1 MLGVSLPSSLKLPTL
16 DMQSYEVNGA
26 FGIFQS
32 SINKVAG
39 RMSILGDVA
48 TLLVAKHVRIL
59 FMEEIRLTT
68 WDV

>member
-16 DMQSYEVNGA
+16 DIQSYEVNGA

-39 RMSILGDVA
+39 RMSI
-48 TLLVAKHVRIL
+48 
-59 FMEEIRLTT
+59 
-68 WDV
+68 